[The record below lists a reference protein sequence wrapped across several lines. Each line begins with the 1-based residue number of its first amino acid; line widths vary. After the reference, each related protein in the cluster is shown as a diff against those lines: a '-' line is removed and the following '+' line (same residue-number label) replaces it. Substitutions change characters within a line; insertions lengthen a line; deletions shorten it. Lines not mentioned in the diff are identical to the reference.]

1 MSLGLFF
8 HVFREDMLPD
18 VQVSYLTAL
27 LQSGTKIKIY
37 LPSPGS
43 FCGAIYLSF
52 QLFEVFLSII

>member
-8 HVFREDMLPD
+8 TYSGKMLPD

-27 LQSGTKIKIY
+27 LQSGPNIKIY